1 MDEFLYTGV
10 MAVGVLVLAGVGLV
24 LAYRRKQA
32 VQAFARS
39 IGWTYVGT
47 DPALPN
53 RWRSRP
59 FGVGDSRRVGELMT
73 GMHNGRRATAFRYS
87 YSTGSGKNRSTAVFQ
102 VAVVALPAYLPNLEL
117 TPEGIGA
124 RLARAFG
131 GEDIQFESEDFNRA
145 WRVRAGVVKFAHDV
159 IHPRMM
165 QRLLQDDARRLNL
178 SIEGTD
184 LLCWTTGSP
193 RWEALAG
200 RLRVMHALIDAV
212 PRYVWLDHGYDPE
225 ASPGTPTGLSGPPG
239 GTRPV

>member
-1 MDEFLYTGV
+1 MEVFLLNGLMV
-10 MAVGVLVLAGVGLV
+10 AGVLVVAGVGLW
-24 LAYRRKQA
+24 LAYRRNQA
-32 VQAFARS
+32 VQAWARS

-47 DPALPN
+47 DPTVPS
-53 RWRSRP
+53 RWRTRP
-59 FGVGDSRRVGELMT
+59 FGIGDSRRASELMT
-73 GMHNGRRATAFRYS
+73 GVYQGRPATAFRYA
-87 YSTGSGKNRSTAVFQ
+87 YTTGSGKNKTTSVFH
-102 VAVVALPAYLPNLEL
+102 VAVVPLPAYLPNLEL

-159 IHPRMM
+159 VHPRMM
-165 QRLLQDDARRLNL
+165 ERLLRDDARGLNL

-184 LLCWTTGSP
+184 LLCWTTGAP

-200 RLRVMHALIDAV
+200 RLQVMHALIDAV

-225 ASPGTPTGLSGPPG
+225 SPGAGRAGSPHA
-239 GTRPV
+239 V